1 MIITNKC
8 FFFFFFY
15 VRTKDLQ
22 RPRTNNSR
30 HMDKYNK
37 LNVTGLFE
45 DSFIY
50 EKSHMMC

>member
-1 MIITNKC
+1 MIITNVFV
-8 FFFFFFY
+8 FFVVF
-15 VRTKDLQ
+15 L

-30 HMDKYNK
+30 HMDKFNK

-45 DSFIY
+45 DSCIY